1 MANAQKLPPN
11 EEALATTGTVTPN
24 SRDIRKDLTMTGN
37 VTLNPPAGFY
47 PGDKY
52 DFYVTLGGNT
62 LTLDAAYVSIR
73 PVAPTFPE
81 QFILHAVTRA
91 DGLIDYWISP
101 DSAQP
106 TIETLA
112 TTGTVTPNDVD
123 VWKDLTMTGN
133 VTLNAPPNLAVGDE
147 YLFFITLGGFTLTL
161 DAAYV
166 SRLTT
171 PPTILENTILHAVV
185 TAGPVL
191 NYWLEET
198 GA

>member
-11 EEALATTGTVTPN
+11 EEILAGTGTVTPN
-24 SRDIRKDLTMTGN
+24 SRDKRKDLTMTGD

-62 LTLDAAYVSIR
+62 LTLDAAYESIR

-101 DSAQP
+101 DSPQP
-106 TIETLA
+106 TIEVLA
-112 TTGTVTPNDVD
+112 STGTVTPNDTD
-123 VWKDLTMTGN
+123 VIKELVMTGD
-133 VTLNAPPNLAVGDE
+133 VTLEPPPNLAVGDE
-147 YLFFITLGGFTLTL
+147 YLFFITLGGNTLTL
-161 DAAYV
+161 DPAYV

-185 TAGPVL
+185 TTGPQL
-191 NYWLEET
+191 TYWLEEA